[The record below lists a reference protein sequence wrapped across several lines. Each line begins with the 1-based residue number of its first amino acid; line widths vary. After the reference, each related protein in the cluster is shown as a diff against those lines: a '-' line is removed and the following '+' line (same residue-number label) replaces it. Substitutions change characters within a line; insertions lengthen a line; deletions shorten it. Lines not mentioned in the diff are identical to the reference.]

1 MNEKRKSI
9 LVLMKRPSVP
19 SLILGM
25 RENYCEPPSTS
36 FLPIASFDA
45 MKPHPGREKQCVKNV
60 PGYPVCVRN
69 RLQSHNSIIF
79 PCPVQ
84 LKNFLYAAFSLA
96 RLAAAAFLTSA
107 SSFATAAF
115 SRSTF

>member
-1 MNEKRKSI
+1 
-9 LVLMKRPSVP
+9 MKRPSVP

-25 RENYCEPPSTS
+25 REHYCEPPPPPLV
-36 FLPIASFDA
+36 FFPLQFDA
-45 MKPHPGREKQCVKNV
+45 MKPHPGRKKQCVKKV

-69 RLQSHNSIIF
+69 HLQSHNSIIF

-115 SRSTF
+115 SGSTI